1 MLQQHCR
8 LNLTN
13 VTLHILN
20 TIKIVFID
28 HVSMKTTCFFLLSN
42 VLIQEMGMSYVNQR
56 ANEKK
61 EENYTNKISSF
72 IIYFSFLY

>member
-1 MLQQHCR
+1 
-8 LNLTN
+8 
-13 VTLHILN
+13 
-20 TIKIVFID
+20 
-28 HVSMKTTCFFLLSN
+28 MKTTCFFLLSN